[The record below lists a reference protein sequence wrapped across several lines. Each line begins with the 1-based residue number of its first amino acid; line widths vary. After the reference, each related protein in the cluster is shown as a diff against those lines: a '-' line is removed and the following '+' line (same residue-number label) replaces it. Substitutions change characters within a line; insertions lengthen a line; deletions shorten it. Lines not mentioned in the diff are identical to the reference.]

1 MFTEVEVDECG
12 HQRGR
17 GNRALCDITEDQNS
31 VFSLTLTLKSE
42 AEQKGG
48 QIHCLLT
55 SFFDQVALNK

>member
-31 VFSLTLTLKSE
+31 VFSLTLTLRGE

-48 QIHCLLT
+48 QIHSLLT
-55 SFFDQVALNK
+55 SLFDQVALNK